1 LTEFPDGVDVDALVA
16 EAWRAREGAYAPYS
30 GFRVGAAVLA
40 GGRIFRGANV
50 ENASYSVAICAERVA
65 ASQAVASGARHLRA
79 VAVTSSA
86 QGPASPCGV
95 CRQFLFE
102 FDPQMLVISE
112 GTGGDRRSWRLAD
125 LLAEGFGPADLASA
139 GSGPPAQ

>member
-1 LTEFPDGVDVDALVA
+1 MSEVPDGVDVDALVA
-16 EAWRAREGAYAPYS
+16 EAWKARDGSYAPYS
-30 GFRVGAAVLA
+30 SFRVGAAVLA

-65 ASQAVASGARHLRA
+65 ASQAIASGARDLRA

-86 QGPASPCGV
+86 PGPATPCGV

-102 FDPQMLVISE
+102 FNPQMLVISE
-112 GTGGDRRSWRLAD
+112 GTGGDRRSWPLAD
-125 LLAEGFGPADLASA
+125 LLVEGFGPADLASA
-139 GSGPPAQ
+139 ESRRPVE

>member
-1 LTEFPDGVDVDALVA
+1 MSEVSDEVDVDALVA
-16 EAWRAREGAYAPYS
+16 EAWRAREGSYAPYS
-30 GFRVGAAVLA
+30 SFHVGAAVLA
-40 GGRIFRGANV
+40 EGRIFRGANV

-65 ASQAVASGARHLRA
+65 ASQAVASGPRNLRA

-86 QGPASPCGV
+86 QGPATPCGV

-102 FDPQMLVISE
+102 FNPQMLVISE

-125 LLAEGFGPADLASA
+125 LLVEGFGPADLASA
-139 GSGPPAQ
+139 ESRSPTQ